1 MSTLISATPATAS
14 LPNVA
19 PAFTTAEECRT
30 WLAAQPLASTVQ
42 MQSQLQRQL
51 GLLNRTPLSANERL
65 LILETLRDQLYR
77 TQEEC
82 QARFARRPV
91 PLALPEQAAFD
102 SSQATWRAF
111 ADGYIRCL
119 ESLLTGEIAV
129 QNKAA
134 QIIERILST
143 LVDMQTDI
151 YRSSSVPPA
160 EHWHHLHQCIEVAE
174 QLGVTIEQVKD
185 KLRNPDTPASIEATY
200 AEAFLLHS
208 ASPYELSQRQMAWV
222 VRWARRWSGKVS
234 LHDSVLDEKSPA
246 APYFVA
252 LDGTAP
258 ATHKRIKEGK
268 VRVLDTAGLRRSLKK
283 RLLGLSK
290 GENPA
295 SLQLGDDCTQ
305 PAVEQL
311 LTRIYGRWCKDITP
325 RKHERR
331 PGTGSCIMHCGTEN
345 AHRVF
350 LDGRPF
356 QLPGVA
362 DMDKLR
368 REREQMA
375 TLGRPVEAAKLQ
387 EQASAAEAEDWKI
400 VDESA
405 SGMRLLRIAGKAR
418 IAVGMLLTLQ
428 VSGVAR
434 PMLASVRWAVI
445 NSDGAL
451 EIGVQ
456 MIPGQAE
463 SLAVGGKPHGAKAAT
478 YERALLLPAVAALK
492 EGSSLILPS
501 GWFEVGRILEL
512 HDGKI
517 HNVRLGQPLERG
529 RDFDRVTFTEVA

>member
-1 MSTLISATPATAS
+1 MISASTPATAS
-14 LPNVA
+14 LPNVN
-19 PAFTTAEECRT
+19 PAFMTAEECRA

-51 GLLNRTPLSANERL
+51 GLLNRMPLPASERL
-65 LILETLRDQLYR
+65 AILETLREQLYR

-82 QARFARRPV
+82 QARFARRPI

-111 ADGYIRCL
+111 TDGYIRCL
-119 ESLLTGEIAV
+119 ESLLAGELAV
-129 QNKAA
+129 RSRAA

-143 LVDMQTDI
+143 LVDMQIDI

-160 EHWHHLHQCIEVAE
+160 EHWQQLHQCIEVAE
-174 QLGVTIEQVKD
+174 ELGVTIEQIKD
-185 KLRNPDTPASIEATY
+185 KLRNPDTHASIESTY

-222 VRWARRWSGKVS
+222 VRWARRWSSKVS
-234 LHDSVLDEKSPA
+234 LHASVLDEKSPA

-252 LDGTAP
+252 LDGSAP
-258 ATHKRIKEGK
+258 ATHKPLKEGR

-283 RLLGLSK
+283 RLVSLSK

-295 SLQLGDDCTQ
+295 SLQLGEDCTQ
-305 PAVEQL
+305 PATEQL

-331 PGTGSCIMHCGTEN
+331 PGTGSAMITCGPEG
-345 AHRVF
+345 AHRIF
-350 LDGRPF
+350 LDGKPF
-356 QLPGVA
+356 QLPGTA
-362 DMDKLR
+362 DMGKLR

-387 EQASAAEAEDWKI
+387 EQGSPIEAEDWKI

-405 SGMRLLRIAGKAR
+405 SGMRLLRSSGKAR

-428 VSGVAR
+428 VTGVAK
-434 PMLASVRWAVI
+434 PMLASVRWTVI
-445 NSDGAL
+445 NIAGQL
-451 EIGVQ
+451 EMGVQ

-463 SLAVGGKPHGAKAAT
+463 ALAVGGKPNGAKLVS

-512 HDGKI
+512 HDGKVY
-517 HNVRLGQPLERG
+517 NVRLGQPLERG
-529 RDFDRVTFTEVA
+529 RDFDRVTFSEAA